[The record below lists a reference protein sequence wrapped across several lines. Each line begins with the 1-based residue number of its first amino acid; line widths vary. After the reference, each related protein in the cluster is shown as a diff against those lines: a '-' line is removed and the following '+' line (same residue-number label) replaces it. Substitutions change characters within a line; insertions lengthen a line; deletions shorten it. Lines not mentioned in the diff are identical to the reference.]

1 MVQIQ
6 QQKRCCMSPIPDQ
19 RNSERFSHEASVMLE
34 DFRTGFV
41 YMGTMYNFSANGMYF
56 ESDYAP
62 RPDRKIRITVNELP
76 GVSSPQVYIAEVQ
89 WRRPLSKNPSPYS
102 FGIGVRYC

>member
-1 MVQIQ
+1 M
-6 QQKRCCMSPIPDQ
+6 KKTRCRMSPIPDQ
-19 RNSERFSHEASVMLE
+19 RNSERFLHKASVKLE

-41 YMGTMYNFSANGMYF
+41 YKGTMYNFSANGMYL

-76 GVSSPQVYIAEVQ
+76 GNSSLQVYLAEVQ